1 MTPQDE
7 VDAIE
12 HANPANWHGGWVGIY
27 YSKRDSRA
35 FVPKRCAAMGIT
47 INFARLPGVLFL
59 IGILAFAAMLIVL
72 SEGARR

>member
-1 MTPQDE
+1 LTPQDE
-7 VDAIE
+7 VDAGE

-35 FVPKRCAAMGIT
+35 FVPKRCAGMGIT

-59 IGILAFAAMLIVL
+59 VGILAFAGVIIVL
-72 SEGARR
+72 SRGTPR